1 MDERK
6 IYISDKH
13 RRHSIRLKDYD
24 YSQAGAYFITIC
36 TRSRKLIF
44 GDVVEGEM
52 RLNEY
57 GRVVETEW
65 IKTADIR
72 KNVELDVFVVMPN
85 HFHGV
90 IIISGKGDPSGRP
103 YAPSSPHGSPS
114 GSLGAIIGQFK
125 SAASK
130 RINKLRGT
138 PGTPIWQRSYYEHV
152 IRNEDDL
159 AEIREYIMNN
169 LMKWELDKE
178 NLKNIG
184 QVRQT

>member
-1 MDERK
+1 MFKCNLRCVGATSRVAPTRCNKVDEGK

-24 YSQAGAYFITIC
+24 YSQAGAYFVTIC
-36 TRSRKLIF
+36 THNRELIF

-90 IIISGKGDPSGRP
+90 IIISGDNTCGRGDPSGRP
-103 YAPSSPHGSPS
+103 YAPTSPHGPQS
-114 GSLGAIIGQFK
+114 GSLGAIIG
-125 SAASK
+125 
-130 RINKLRGT
+130 
-138 PGTPIWQRSYYEHV
+138 
-152 IRNEDDL
+152 
-159 AEIREYIMNN
+159 
-169 LMKWELDKE
+169 
-178 NLKNIG
+178 
-184 QVRQT
+184 

>member
-1 MDERK
+1 MDEGK

-24 YSQAGAYFITIC
+24 YSQAGAYFVTIC
-36 TRSRKLIF
+36 THNRKLIF

-57 GRVVETEW
+57 GCVVETEW
-65 IKTADIR
+65 IKAADIR

-90 IIISGKGDPSGRP
+90 IIIFGRGDPSGRP
-103 YAPSSPHGSPS
+103 YAPTSPHGPPS

-138 PGTPIWQRSYYEHV
+138 PGIPIWQRNYYEHI

-169 LMKWELDKE
+169 PQRWEFDKE
-178 NLKNIG
+178 NPTKT
-184 QVRQT
+184 RQARPT

>member
-24 YSQAGAYFITIC
+24 YSQAGAYFVTIC
-36 TRSRKLIF
+36 THNRELIF
-44 GDVVEGEM
+44 GDVVKGEM

-85 HFHGV
+85 H
-90 IIISGKGDPSGRP
+90 
-103 YAPSSPHGSPS
+103 
-114 GSLGAIIGQFK
+114 
-125 SAASK
+125 
-130 RINKLRGT
+130 
-138 PGTPIWQRSYYEHV
+138 
-152 IRNEDDL
+152 
-159 AEIREYIMNN
+159 
-169 LMKWELDKE
+169 
-178 NLKNIG
+178 
-184 QVRQT
+184 

>member
-1 MDERK
+1 MDEGK

-24 YSQAGAYFITIC
+24 YSQAGAYFVTIC
-36 TRSRKLIF
+36 THNRKLIF

-57 GRVVETEW
+57 GCVVETEW
-65 IKTADIR
+65 IKAADFLNI
-72 KNVELDVFVVMPN
+72 VYLFFCFVRPN
-85 HFHGV
+85 HFT
-90 IIISGKGDPSGRP
+90 GDFMILVWAPPSGRP
-103 YAPSSPHGSPS
+103 YAPTSPHGPPS

-138 PGTPIWQRSYYEHV
+138 PGIPIWQRNYYEHI

-169 LMKWELDKE
+169 PQRWEFDKE
-178 NLKNIG
+178 NPTKT
-184 QVRQT
+184 RQARPT